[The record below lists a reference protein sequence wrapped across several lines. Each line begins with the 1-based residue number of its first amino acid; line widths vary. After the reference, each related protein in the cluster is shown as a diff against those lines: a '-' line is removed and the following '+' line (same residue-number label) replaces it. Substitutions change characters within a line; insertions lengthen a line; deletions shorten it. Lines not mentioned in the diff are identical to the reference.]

1 MINLWQLGLY
11 LFLTLLY
18 MGLLFC
24 YLLFVFPVRVKYLRT
39 FNKFSFITY
48 SGSSFEVGR
57 PRNPHFFLHF
67 QNAAEFHEQDLQEK
81 RIFIWWM
88 ACALPFCFLFFWG
101 GFLFLFFFFHIK
113 SKLKLFIN
121 ADDVL

>member
-24 YLLFVFPVRVKYLRT
+24 YLLFVFPVRVKYLST
-39 FNKFSFITY
+39 FTKFSLITY
-48 SGSSFEVGR
+48 SGASFVVGR

-67 QNAAEFHEQDLQEK
+67 QNAAEFHEQYVLEK
-81 RIFIWWM
+81 CIFIWWM
-88 ACALPFCFLFFWG
+88 AFALPFCFLFCFL
-101 GFLFLFFFFHIK
+101 GFCFCFFHTK
-113 SKLKLFIN
+113 SKWKLFIN